1 MSDINHV
8 IIIGNLARDPELR
21 TLPSGASV
29 CSFNIANN
37 FTYVK
42 DGEKKSEASFFKC
55 TAWGKTAEV
64 VAQYVKKGHRL
75 GVTGRL
81 KQKTWE
87 KDGEKKYDVEINV
100 NEIQFLT
107 PKTSEP
113 EQKYM
118 PEPDTGYHPPVSDDE
133 IPF

>member
-1 MSDINHV
+1 MSDINQV

-21 TLPSGASV
+21 TLPSGSSV

-64 VAQYVKKGHRL
+64 VAQYVKKGDRVV
-75 GVTGRL
+75 VTADNVR
-81 KQKTWE
+81 TNAWE
-87 KDGEKKYDVEINV
+87 SAEGDLRSSIEVSARRVDFSGNKRRE
-100 NEIQFLT
+100 
-107 PKTSEP
+107 
-113 EQKYM
+113 EQY
-118 PEPDTGYHPPVSDDE
+118 ETDD